1 MKVIVEKA
9 LASSIDEILPHFRAY
24 QAGYP
29 GLSGAGEE
37 QTRAFLLN
45 LMREEREGFL
55 LAARADSRVVG
66 FATAFV
72 TASGVLASRILH
84 LGDLYVVPGHRGR
97 DLGRILVE
105 AVCREAVGRG
115 IPLVR
120 WLSAAANDRL
130 NEWYA
135 KLGATSYDFRLFIL
149 EAGKGASC
157 GRS

>member
-1 MKVIVEKA
+1 
-9 LASSIDEILPHFRAY
+9 
-24 QAGYP
+24 
-29 GLSGAGEE
+29 
-37 QTRAFLLN
+37 
-45 LMREEREGFL
+45 
-55 LAARADSRVVG
+55 
-66 FATAFV
+66 
-72 TASGVLASRILH
+72 
-84 LGDLYVVPGHRGR
+84 LYVVPGHRGR